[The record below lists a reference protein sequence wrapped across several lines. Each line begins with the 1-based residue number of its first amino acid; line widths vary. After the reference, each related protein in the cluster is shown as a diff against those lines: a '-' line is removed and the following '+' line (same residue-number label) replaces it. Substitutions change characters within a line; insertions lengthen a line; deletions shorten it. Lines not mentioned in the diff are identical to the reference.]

1 MNICKTKTLRTNQ
14 LFVQDNYKTLIQNIR
29 NRFERLTVIAKKKHP
44 NTFSYTPWVHR
55 AAAQQSQMSQ
65 QYQAQLSQKQA
76 QYESFMSRFQASA
89 VMPAQQLSTTV
100 TNAAN
105 AVAVACKQAASGAIV
120 AQLDNTIGYKSPKY
134 LADLKILKERQ
145 AKLPPPPPP
154 PPTQTQPTQA
164 QPVAALPQQVVVN
177 SAQVVG
183 GTVVVVDSSQPVV
196 QVLLTSQYSSSMT
209 FSYLTR
215 SIF

>member
-1 MNICKTKTLRTNQ
+1 
-14 LFVQDNYKTLIQNIR
+14 
-29 NRFERLTVIAKKKHP
+29 
-44 NTFSYTPWVHR
+44 
-55 AAAQQSQMSQ
+55 MSQ

-76 QYESFMSRFQASA
+76 QYESFMSRFQAPA
-89 VMPAQQLSTTV
+89 VMPAQQPPLSTTV

-105 AVAVACKQAASGAIV
+105 AVAVACKQAASGALV

-154 PPTQTQPTQA
+154 PPTQAQPAQA

-196 QVLLTSQYSSSMT
+196 QVLLTS
-209 FSYLTR
+209 
-215 SIF
+215 

>member
-76 QYESFMSRFQASA
+76 QYESFMSRFQAPP
-89 VMPAQQLSTTV
+89 VTPAQQPPLSTTV

-105 AVAVACKQAASGAIV
+105 AVAVACKQAASGALV

-134 LADLKILKERQ
+134 LAELKILKERQ

-154 PPTQTQPTQA
+154 PPAQAQA

-196 QVLLTSQYSSSMT
+196 QVLLTSQYSSSII

-215 SIF
+215 RSLF

>member
-29 NRFERLTVIAKKKHP
+29 NRFERLTGTAKKKHQ

-65 QYQAQLSQKQA
+65 QYQAQLVQKQA
-76 QYESFMSRFQASA
+76 QYESFMSRFQAQA
-89 VMPAQQLSTTV
+89 VMPAQQPPLSTTV

-105 AVAVACKQAASGAIV
+105 AVAVACKQAASSALV

-134 LADLKILKERQ
+134 LAELKIHKERQ

-154 PPTQTQPTQA
+154 PPTQA

-196 QVLLTSQYSSSMT
+196 QVLLTSQYSSSIT

-215 SIF
+215 RSLF